1 MRSDAAKNWKHSR
14 LNLRPGKRNLFGIQV
29 ISEPHLHTDEGHA
42 FLESYYQQAI
52 MAAREFLDPSIPIVL
67 FEWTYE
73 MCKWDDNAFPESIYG
88 KATWPPDQLGSVEY
102 MGLSWFVQI
111 TGTPKKLV
119 VFSYDKCYYWM
130 VRRHSRTSPYEPIAA
145 CKSFA
150 T

>member
-1 MRSDAAKNWKHSR
+1 MRLDAAF
-14 LNLRPGKRNLFGIQV
+14 LEAQQTQNLRPGKRNLFGIQV

-88 KATWPPDQLGSVEY
+88 KATWPPDQRLVLL

-111 TGTPKKLV
+111 KGVPQKTGGDFL
-119 VFSYDKCYYWM
+119 
-130 VRRHSRTSPYEPIAA
+130 
-145 CKSFA
+145 
-150 T
+150 